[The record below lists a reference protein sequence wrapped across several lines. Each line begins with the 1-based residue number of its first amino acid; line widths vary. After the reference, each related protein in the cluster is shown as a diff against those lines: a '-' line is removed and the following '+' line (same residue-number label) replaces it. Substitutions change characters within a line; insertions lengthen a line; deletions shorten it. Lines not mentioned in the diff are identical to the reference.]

1 MTLLWIGFGLF
12 VWATVRGL
20 GVETGPL
27 AEHAVRFVAAAAMAT
42 VLGFAVPIS
51 PGGLGVREAILAA
64 LMVPY
69 FSAILLYPENARI
82 TLDAAAL
89 SLVVSIA
96 QRVVS
101 IVAELAIGGLLLCF
115 PGRREPEETPA
126 SS

>member
-1 MTLLWIGFGLF
+1 MICFSTA
-12 VWATVRGL
+12 AT
-20 GVETGPL
+20 
-27 AEHAVRFVAAAAMAT
+27 AMAM

-82 TLDAAAL
+82 ALDAPTLA
-89 SLVVSIA
+89 LVVSIA

-101 IVAELAIGGLLLCF
+101 ILAELAAGAVLLCF
-115 PGRREPEETPA
+115 PPSSDSPA
-126 SS
+126 E